1 MTQNRRLELLDAVSH
16 PKKANSYDELPELLP
31 GRERTVRE
39 LEKFP
44 QSALS
49 NDPKIGFL
57 RQLANDDL
65 EQFLSHVSDC
75 SQAVRRMK
83 HSACM
88 QCHRSPK
95 SVRPRASTKVKPAT
109 KKTEKTRGN
118 ATDLGKLDSASKTDE
133 QETRQDKFDPW
144 QRCTVQGSEVF
155 DASGVYAVGH
165 KGKGKGGWPI
175 NGNCDHSGQFGHAG
189 RHCPRLD
196 EAGKAAVA
204 QRKGQFFKGSQKGNS
219 GMRGSLEWAIVDRRE
234 LWKRLEKGFQTRPWA
249 QNQYGKGFGKQKGLE

>member
-65 EQFLSHVSDC
+65 RTVPESLVC
-75 SQAVRRMK
+75 CYKAVRRLK

-88 QCHRSPK
+88 QSHRSPK
-95 SVRPRASTKVKPAT
+95 SVRPRATTKVKPAT

-144 QRCTVQGSEVF
+144 QRCTVQGSEVYQACTPL
-155 DASGVYAVGH
+155 DNY
-165 KGKGKGGWPI
+165 
-175 NGNCDHSGQFGHAG
+175 
-189 RHCPRLD
+189 PRLD
-196 EAGKAAVA
+196 EAGKAAIA

-219 GMRGSLEWAIVDRRE
+219 GMRGYLEWAIVDRRE

-249 QNQYGKGFGKQKGLE
+249 KTSTERDSANRRG